1 MMERDDTIISARE
14 RALLLEGR
22 EAYRRQDCQGA
33 INAFSHALR
42 INPASQAEQ
51 WLQMTRAIVE
61 FHDKEIYN
69 P

>member
-1 MMERDDTIISARE
+1 MERDDTTISPEE
-14 RALLLEGR
+14 RALLVEGR
-22 EAYRRQDCQGA
+22 EAYRRQDWQGA
-33 INAFSHALR
+33 INAFSQALR

-51 WLQMTRAIVE
+51 WLQMTHAIVE